1 MSHISEK
8 WACDHTSS
16 VDAFDMEFQSPLA
29 QLQDLK
35 LEIKAQVTELEIKI
49 KRAAMSPFHIM
60 RSVLRVVQK

>member
-1 MSHISEK
+1 MSYIGEK

-16 VDAFDMEFQSPLA
+16 IDAFDMEVQSPMD

-35 LEIKAQVTELEIKI
+35 LEIRAQVTEIEIKI
-49 KRAAMSPFHIM
+49 KRAAMSPFQII